1 MSKILYYTV
10 ISLWLLI
17 FVFILNSGDI
27 AKKPWSHD
35 DDFVLYATM
44 LQKDI
49 TREDFRKASHDLE
62 QLKKAWSKIVSR
74 IQYSVEKEEINAI
87 YVNLARLTA
96 HIKNEDKKQAL
107 VEIEEMWNHWHHLN
121 Q

>member
-1 MSKILYYTV
+1 MRKILYYSA
-10 ISLWLLI
+10 ISLLLLT

-27 AKKPWSHD
+27 AKKPWEKD
-35 DDFVLYATM
+35 DNFVLYAAR
-44 LQKDI
+44 LQKDVAI
-49 TREDFRKASHDLE
+49 KDFQRAEADLK
-62 QLKKAWSKIVSR
+62 QLKKAWSKIVKR
-74 IQYSVEKEEINAI
+74 IQYSVEKDEINSI

-96 HIKNEDKKQAL
+96 HIENRDQKSAR